1 MKQKISFKGESKQ
14 VNMKVPKEVH
24 YEVRRLTDFRNVK
37 KLPDQPRTTIH
48 EVYIDCIR
56 AGLEVLEQ

>member
-1 MKQKISFKGESKQ
+1 MKQGVNFKNKSKQ
-14 VNMKVPKEVH
+14 VNMKVPQEVH
-24 YEVRRLTDFRNVK
+24 FEVRRLTDYRNVK
-37 KLPDQPRTTIH
+37 KQQGEPRTTIH